1 MKRLL
6 VLLSSL
12 ALLLALAACGQ
23 PAVESPSPDPSPT
36 PSEIVTTD
44 PPVPTIALPEDVR
57 YFFAD
62 GTFLGSWSG
71 GHWRSAADGGFALG
85 ELFDRDYLDPW
96 GEALGAVRFFVADG
110 PGAFDDPEQAAS
122 LLEPYGVIE
131 GDYFIMAL
139 PAQLTGDAAQIPVP
153 TYGFYALFD
162 GQAERIASN
171 VALTIPTFFIEPAHD
186 LSDQTASDLLSA
198 AGIDF
203 DPARAAKSFQALD
216 LDGDG
221 QDETLTLLQ
230 NPTDDTGYL
239 TLEEGDPI
247 FYALLLTDDGQ
258 TSLVCSRSIDYTDD
272 VTAHFTASDL
282 LAADLDGDGQCELI
296 FREKQWEGGS
306 QLAYSLVDGQWTQV
320 LRANYGM

>member
-6 VLLSSL
+6 ALLSSL

-85 ELFDRDYLDPW
+85 ELFDRDYFDLW
-96 GEALGAVRFFVADG
+96 GETLGAVRFFVADG

-162 GQAERIASN
+162 GQTYQLLSNAALSALPLTETGALLSDETASQ
-171 VALTIPTFFIEPAHD
+171 ALAQAGISCD
-186 LSDQTASDLLSA
+186 LSRVSRQSWA
-198 AGIDF
+198 ADM
-203 DPARAAKSFQALD
+203 
-216 LDGDG
+216 DGDG
-221 QDETLTLLQ
+221 LEEMLELIQV
-230 NPTDDTGYL
+230 PIDDTGYL

-258 TSLVCSRSIDYTDD
+258 TSLVCSRSTDYTDD
-272 VTAHFTASDL
+272 VTAHFTVSDL

-320 LRANYGM
+320 LQANYGM